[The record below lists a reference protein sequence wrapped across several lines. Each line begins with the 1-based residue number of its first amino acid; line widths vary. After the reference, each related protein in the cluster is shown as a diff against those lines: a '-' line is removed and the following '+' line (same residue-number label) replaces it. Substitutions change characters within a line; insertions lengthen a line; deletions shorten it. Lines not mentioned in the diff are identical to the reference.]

1 MSNDN
6 IKIIQSLQLLVS
18 KNTKLIR
25 KIGIPSQDA
34 QDATVIIAL
43 SWLIRE
49 IVQFYSSM
57 KFELYIK
64 SISQNGVEGI

>member
-25 KIGIPSQDA
+25 KI
-34 QDATVIIAL
+34 VIIAL